1 MYGRAQKNSRG
12 KQERG
17 QEAMLMPKQFHCYL
31 VQKTESVFHPAKLA
45 SGANYPV
52 GWVQMPHSVRSAR
65 GCTGQ
70 GQRLRGV
77 EGALTPRCAVSV
89 LVSLWPQGQSHCRA
103 EASSHWDFTQ
113 LGFFFVRFFL
123 QRTPMLFCSR
133 LQAGSHPVQPQPS
146 AGGRWADFNKRL
158 RLTWTQTK
166 PICEFLHDA

>member
-1 MYGRAQKNSRG
+1 
-12 KQERG
+12 
-17 QEAMLMPKQFHCYL
+17 MLMPKQFHCYL

-103 EASSHWDFTQ
+103 EASSHRDFTQ

-123 QRTPMLFCSR
+123 FEPQCSFAVDFK
-133 LQAGSHPVQPQPS
+133 LEATQYNHNHPPVADEPTSTKGSGWHGRKQNPS
-146 AGGRWADFNKRL
+146 VSFYMTLKTMTVLDF
-158 RLTWTQTK
+158 
-166 PICEFLHDA
+166 